1 MCGKQVDVDESIK
14 CLEKE
19 LFLTAVEM
27 PPHQW
32 RNTVRAMLRVDI
44 YGHEQH
50 GYRHKGLKDLV
61 TEMEQRQTARHQL
74 LEVWSNAGV
83 HFTTMENGRPLCLG
97 ERQKQRDLNQPH
109 ACMQIL
115 QMAKI
120 SIDNLVIP

>member
-1 MCGKQVDVDESIK
+1 MCGQRMDVAESIR

-19 LFLTAVEM
+19 LFFTAVDM

-50 GYRHKGLKDLV
+50 GFKHKGLKDLV
-61 TEMEQRQTARHQL
+61 AELEQRQIARHQL
-74 LEVWSNAGV
+74 LEVWGTDGV
-83 HFTTMENGRPLCLG
+83 HFTTMESGRPLCYDDH
-97 ERQKQRDLNQPH
+97 QIKQPR
-109 ACMQIL
+109 ACLQIL

-120 SIDNLVIP
+120 SIDNLVIA